1 MRRAVADGAA
11 RRPSWRRRSCAT
23 ERYAYWQSALE
34 ITLRSRCKSR
44 WPRSLAGW
52 RSSSDPRTSGR
63 DEAASRPW
71 VRPAHTPTGL
81 AAPHGVR
88 HTCGT
93 LFIAHPT
100 AQIEQLKKLMGRAD
114 ISTTAMY
121 LHQSE
126 SDLEVDVRGHG
137 FVSATFAADAQRRP
151 RARTRVRS
159 GL

>member
-1 MRRAVADGAA
+1 
-11 RRPSWRRRSCAT
+11 
-23 ERYAYWQSALE
+23 
-34 ITLRSRCKSR
+34 
-44 WPRSLAGW
+44 
-52 RSSSDPRTSGR
+52 
-63 DEAASRPW
+63 
-71 VRPAHTPTGL
+71 
-81 AAPHGVR
+81 
-88 HTCGT
+88 
-93 LFIAHPT
+93 
-100 AQIEQLKKLMGRAD
+100 MGRAD